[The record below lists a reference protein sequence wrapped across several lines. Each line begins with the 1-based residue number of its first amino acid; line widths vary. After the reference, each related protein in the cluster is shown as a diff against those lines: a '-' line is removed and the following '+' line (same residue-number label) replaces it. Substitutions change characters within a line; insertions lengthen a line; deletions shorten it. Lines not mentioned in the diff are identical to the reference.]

1 MKMINESSVL
11 DKSDYFLD
19 LFENRP
25 SKIIAVTSSV
35 VLNMIYLPILY
46 SIIWYEKFGSDK
58 KRTVLNK
65 LVSSICW
72 SSICY
77 AFFCQ
82 IPLLI
87 RYCKGPLPLW
97 MCYFHII
104 VSNTITIQL
113 MLFSDAITVLRYLFI
128 FWLKNPSGFWD
139 DFWTSYLNKWIFMFG
154 LVSQIIHVILPGNFL
169 GCWIFIFP
177 TILKHAFLSHSMLKI
192 TLN

>member
-1 MKMINESSVL
+1 MHLDVTMESFCWGAKIKKHKYTTVL
-11 DKSDYFLD
+11 DNSDYFLD

-72 SSICY
+72 ASICY
-77 AFFCQ
+77 AIFCQ

-97 MCYFHII
+97 MCYLHII

-113 MLFSDAITVLRYLFI
+113 MLFCDAITLLRYLFI
-128 FWLKNPSGFWD
+128 FCLKNPSGFCD

-154 LVSQIIHVILPGNFL
+154 LVSQIIHIILPGDFSL
-169 GCWIFIFP
+169 FVG
-177 TILKHAFLSHSMLKI
+177 
-192 TLN
+192 